1 MGQINK
7 LGRPTKHFSRNNG
20 VTWWFCW
27 RGGKESSPRRW
38 WRGCFCGGS
47 RQRRMCTWGSVY
59 TDTARPQ
66 HDAETEAPSTT
77 CSTSASHASCQPPYC
92 TTATDT
98 QTHRPTLP
106 YSRTLAHSHT
116 QTQWQVQLL
125 QFMHLSTTTTLAVQ
139 HPHTNSPLLLICSTI
154 WHNQPSTHFDPMPC
168 LASTHLPSR
177 PVHSHETCSIIS
189 NGTTTRKKW
198 KWKMTSTENLIQILG
213 HEGSLDNQLTCLAPT
228 GWSGENL

>member
-27 RGGKESSPRRW
+27 RGGKGSSPRRW
-38 WRGCFCGGS
+38 WRGCFCRGS

-139 HPHTNSPLLLICSTI
+139 HPHT
-154 WHNQPSTHFDPMPC
+154 HTH
-168 LASTHLPSR
+168 TH
-177 PVHSHETCSIIS
+177 HSSWYAAQYGIIS
-189 NGTTTRKKW
+189 RRLTSTLCRVSPPLIYHHAPSIHTTRAQSYQMEPQQNNWREKNENEKW
-198 KWKMTSTENLIQILG
+198 PAQKI
-213 HEGSLDNQLTCLAPT
+213 
-228 GWSGENL
+228 WSKS